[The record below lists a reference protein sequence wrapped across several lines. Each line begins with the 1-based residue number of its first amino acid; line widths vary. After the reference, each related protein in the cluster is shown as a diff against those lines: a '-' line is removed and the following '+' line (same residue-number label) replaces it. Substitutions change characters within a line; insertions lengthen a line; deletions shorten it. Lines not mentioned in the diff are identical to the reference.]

1 MTGIPVPSF
10 VGHAGTPAKSGR
22 YRFMPSDRAN
32 KAFIVTLK
40 RSPDAAP
47 EDYYILG
54 VTSEQAQ
61 RRALR
66 LAMAARAEIL
76 DVVAA

>member
-1 MTGIPVPSF
+1 
-10 VGHAGTPAKSGR
+10 
-22 YRFMPSDRAN
+22 MPSDRAN